1 MDQLNG
7 QCQAI
12 VFDFGGVLFDWN
24 PRYLYRRFFD
34 GNPEAM
40 ERFLADTD
48 FTAWNLRLDEGEPF
62 ASVMAELCE
71 RFPHYA
77 PLFQAYDQ
85 CYDETLAGV
94 IQPNVD
100 TLGRL
105 KQAGYPLY
113 ALSNWSMEK
122 YAVIRPRYDFLNW
135 FADVVISGDVK
146 LVKPDPAIFR
156 ILLARI
162 DRPPD
167 MCLFIDD
174 SPKNVETA
182 DRLGFRSLWYQSP
195 EQLRATLVQL
205 KLLHPEWE

>member
-1 MDQLNG
+1 MELNN
-7 QCQAI
+7 QYQAI

-40 ERFLADTD
+40 EQFLAETD
-48 FTAWNLRLDEGEPF
+48 FTGWNLRLDEGEPF
-62 ASVMAELCE
+62 ASVVAELCE
-71 RFPHYA
+71 RFPRYA
-77 PLFQAYDQ
+77 HLFRAYDQ
-85 CYDETLAGV
+85 CYEETLAGV

-100 TLGRL
+100 TLWRL
-105 KQAGYPLY
+105 KQAGYRLY

-122 YAVIRPRYDFLNW
+122 YAVIRPRYDFLDW
-135 FADVVISGDVK
+135 FAAVVISGDVK

-162 DRPPD
+162 DRPPE

-174 SPKNVETA
+174 ARKNIETA
-182 DRLGFRSLWYQSP
+182 DRLGFQTLWHQSP
-195 EQLRATLVQL
+195 EQLRAMLVQL
-205 KLLHPEWE
+205 KLLRPELE